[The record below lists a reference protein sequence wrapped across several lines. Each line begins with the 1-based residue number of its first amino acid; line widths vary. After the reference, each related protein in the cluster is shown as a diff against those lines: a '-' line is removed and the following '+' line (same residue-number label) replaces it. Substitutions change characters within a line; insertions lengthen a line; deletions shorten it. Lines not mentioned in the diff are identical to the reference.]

1 MATGTRKKTTQ
12 KKKTTGTTASK
23 ARKQREQQQS
33 FRNEVILWITLAVC
47 IVLLLANFGI
57 GGKIGSGVSSFFF
70 GIFGLMAYVFP
81 ICLFLA
87 VVFAVSNRE
96 NKVAAVK
103 IVAAVLFVSFLCL
116 FVQMVTDSSKEAGAI
131 SAFQYG
137 FDNKAGGGII
147 GGLLEQLLCPNFGV
161 PGTYVID
168 IIVLIISLVLI
179 TERSI
184 MKGMQ
189 KGGKVIYDSA
199 KDDAIRRMD
208 AAKERR
214 EEREKEREKEQARRR
229 MEKKVSGV
237 ALDTKLPSPDK
248 KKFKSDDINEITLS
262 DIEDMPVVQEENKVA
277 LTATN
282 GSQEMEQ
289 PVWQEPVI
297 HTLNEPEPIAEPK
310 AESNLPKEPVHP
322 VMEEEKPRKNKK
334 QDKME
339 IEDEVAAVEESIVK
353 QESSGGRYVFPPV
366 DLLKKGNAGASGDT
380 RDYLNQTAAKLKE
393 TLKNFGIN
401 ITITAINCG
410 PAVTRYEFQPE
421 MGVKVSKIVNLS
433 DDIKMNLAAADIRI
447 EAPIPGKAA
456 IGIEVPN
463 KESIPV
469 MFRDLVESEEFHANK
484 SPIAFAAGKDIAGK
498 VMIADIAKMP
508 HLLIAGATGS
518 GKSVCINTIIMS
530 ILYRADPEDVKLIM
544 IDPKV
549 VELSVYN
556 GIPHLFIPVVTDP
569 KKAAGALHWAVAE
582 MTDRYQKF
590 AEYGVRDLKG
600 YNQKVE
606 GIKDIDDPD
615 KPKKMPQIVI
625 IVDELADLM
634 MVAPGDVEDAICR
647 LAQLA
652 RAAGIHLVIATQR
665 PSVNVITG
673 LIKANMPSRIAF
685 SVTSGVDSRTILDM
699 NGAEKLLGKGD
710 MLYYPQGLQKPLRVQ
725 GAFVSDKEVSDVVE
739 FLKEHNE
746 GEGYSSDI
754 EERMN
759 NISVSAS
766 TGADAAS
773 GDGNDRDAYFLD
785 AAKLL
790 IDKDKGSIG
799 MIQRYFKVGFNR
811 AARIMDQLEEA
822 GVVGP
827 DEGTKPRQ
835 VLMSPEQLEAFI
847 EEGN

>member
-70 GIFGLMAYVFP
+70 GIFGLMAYAFP

-248 KKFKSDDINEITLS
+248 MKFKSDDINEITLS